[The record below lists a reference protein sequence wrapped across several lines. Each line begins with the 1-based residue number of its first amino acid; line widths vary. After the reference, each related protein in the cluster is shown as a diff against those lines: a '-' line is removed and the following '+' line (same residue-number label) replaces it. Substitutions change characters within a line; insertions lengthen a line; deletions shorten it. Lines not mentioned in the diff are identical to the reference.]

1 MRRNSIDNT
10 RLYNRN
16 FGLVCVAGFL
26 LYASAYAVLLP
37 LMRSGL
43 AVEVCVPFL
52 VGMQVVGPFH
62 AWLADKFRRK
72 HVLVYPF
79 VGMLLVS
86 VGYGYVSTPH
96 QYSALAL
103 VQGMCFGLATSAAIT
118 LGIDVVHTGH
128 RTKANMA
135 YAFISRLGMAVG
147 SVAGLWLMPINTYHW
162 LGPVL
167 AGAIGVLAA
176 SGLYVPFRA
185 PIGLPV
191 ASADRY
197 VLPRAVLPA
206 FNVGLLAFACGMAAL
221 PMRGGM
227 AWLYLLAALSP
238 WLVRMFVKLSHHCQR
253 ATGNMTFNLF
263 ADAGVLLGA
272 MAACCTGEV
281 SPAVPLCLV
290 AVSVLLY
297 ASVTRIYY
305 KKMRV
310 R

>member
-16 FGLVCVAGFL
+16 FGLVCVVGFL

-86 VGYGYVSTPH
+86 VGYGYASTPH

-206 FNVGLLAFACGMAAL
+206 FNVGLLAIVSPEAAAGIQDGDKVDVDVC
-221 PMRGGM
+221 RGII
-227 AWLYLLAALSP
+227 
-238 WLVRMFVKLSHHCQR
+238 R
-253 ATGNMTFNLF
+253 NL
-263 ADAGVLLGA
+263 
-272 MAACCTGEV
+272 TQGEV
-281 SPAVPLCLV
+281 YGFIPFPEFIGKLVGLGGLGPYVKSRLVTEMRSEQTRERELYEEKCVVP
-290 AVSVLLY
+290 
-297 ASVTRIYY
+297 
-305 KKMRV
+305 
-310 R
+310 